1 MAYRGRMAEAQPVV
15 SSIESYDRDRMP
27 GWVRR
32 ALIWFFS
39 GVIMLFVLRELIESL
54 TGFLILLLVSLFLSF
69 AMEPAVN
76 RLEHMGVRRGLGTG
90 LVFIAVT
97 VASSLFGLLIGQVL
111 ATQITELV
119 DQAPTIITDL
129 EGRLQR
135 TISEDIS
142 LASLQDRVLE
152 SGGIAEQ
159 LTGVAGDLVGF
170 GTTIINLLFDLFTVF
185 LFTFYLVAEGP
196 RFRRMVCS
204 FLPTERQRRVLQIW
218 DLGVEKTG
226 GYISSRV
233 VLALISAVAHWV
245 AFVIF
250 GVPSPL
256 PLALWMG
263 LVSQFIPVVG
273 LYIAAAVPLL
283 IALINNPITA
293 LWVLLFVLVYQQIEN
308 YALQPRVTAQTME
321 IHPAV
326 AFGSVLVGAALLG
339 PVGALLALPASATIQ
354 GFLSTVVEKY
364 SIDEEALAESR
375 ASRGA
380 VEGAGDE
387 DDEHERRLRKHLP
400 PKHLD
405 LGRDGL
411 EGL

>member
-339 PVGALLALPASATIQ
+339 PGLLVDRCREVLDRRGGA
-354 GFLSTVVEKY
+354 GR
-364 SIDEEALAESR
+364 ESGVTR
-375 ASRGA
+375 CSRGS
-380 VEGAGDE
+380 
-387 DDEHERRLRKHLP
+387 RR
-400 PKHLD
+400 
-405 LGRDGL
+405 
-411 EGL
+411 